1 MGPGLRT
8 VTSGHSIE
16 AAGPQHCAN
25 EDASQLA
32 VASTPL
38 NTNKYYCSQ

>member
-16 AAGPQHCAN
+16 AAGSAN

-32 VASTPL
+32 MASMATQ
-38 NTNKYYCSQ
+38 YQ